1 MTLDTLNFEWT
12 NFLRSGRC
20 PPILG
25 LVPLSESEY
34 TQTGALIAA
43 KLRDRNLP
51 AYQALIE
58 LLSRYPA
65 IVGIWIARKAG
76 EAYDAGGFGR
86 NSKRRPVSR
95 SPRTVARTS
104 LRGSAKAVAG
114 AWRITRNRRISGQ
127 ENTSRHFCIRREYPR
142 ITLGCMRRC
151 CEASNDSR
159 GCPIRNQMKLEKN
172 SGL

>member
-1 MTLDTLNFEWT
+1 MTLDTLNFEWA

-43 KLRDRNLP
+43 KLRDWNLP

-76 EAYDAGGFGR
+76 EAYDAGGFGEKFEKKTSISVPANGR
-86 NSKRRPVSR
+86 EDLASR
-95 SPRTVARTS
+95 FRQGCRQCMANYTQPTD
-104 LRGSAKAVAG
+104 LG
-114 AWRITRNRRISGQ
+114 TRKYVL
-127 ENTSRHFCIRREYPR
+127 HC
-142 ITLGCMRRC
+142 
-151 CEASNDSR
+151 
-159 GCPIRNQMKLEKN
+159 
-172 SGL
+172 